1 MLKLAESLV
10 LNVRSDMMAILIIED
25 EKNMSNLLKLEL
37 THSGYQCEQAFDG
50 ETGLNKALDN
60 DYELILLDL
69 MLPRINGIELCRR
82 LREVKQTPIIML
94 TARDEVMDRVNGLQ
108 VGADDYLAK
117 PFAME
122 ELLARINA
130 LLRRVKMLNSSN
142 EYSYGDVLIVM
153 DKREVYYQ
161 GQLIVLTTTEFD
173 LLTLLVK
180 NGGRVVSRNDILDQV
195 WGYDGEVSTN
205 VVEVYIRYL
214 RNKMK
219 EIPIETVRGVGYRL
233 G

>member
-1 MLKLAESLV
+1 MT
-10 LNVRSDMMAILIIED
+10 ILIVED

-37 THSGYQCEQAFDG
+37 THSGYQCDQAFDG
-50 ETGLNKALDN
+50 EDGLKKSLEN

-69 MLPRINGIELCRR
+69 MLPRINGIELCRQ
-82 LREVKQTPIIML
+82 LREKKQTPVIML
-94 TARDEVMDRVNGLQ
+94 TARDEVMDKVNGLQ

-130 LLRRVKMLNSSN
+130 LLRRVNMQNKVN
-142 EYSYGDVLIVM
+142 EYVYGQVKMII
-153 DKREVYYQ
+153 DKRQVFYQEHEVT
-161 GQLIVLTTTEFD
+161 LTTTEFD
-173 LLTLLVK
+173 LLALLVK
-180 NGGRVVSRNDILDQV
+180 NGGKVVSRNDILDQV
-195 WGYDGEVSTN
+195 WGYDGDVSTN

-219 EIPIETVRGVGYRL
+219 GIPIETVRGVGYRL

>member
-1 MLKLAESLV
+1 
-10 LNVRSDMMAILIIED
+10 MAILIVED

-37 THSGYQCEQAFDG
+37 THSGYQCDQAFDG
-50 ETGLNKALDN
+50 EDGLKKSLEN

-69 MLPRINGIELCRR
+69 MLPRINGIELCRQ
-82 LREVKQTPIIML
+82 LREKKQTPVIML
-94 TARDEVMDRVNGLQ
+94 TARDEVMDKVNGLQ

-130 LLRRVKMLNSSN
+130 LLRRVNMQNKVN
-142 EYSYGDVLIVM
+142 EYVYGQIKM
-153 DKREVYYQ
+153 IIDKRQVFYQEYEVT
-161 GQLIVLTTTEFD
+161 LTTTEFD
-173 LLTLLVK
+173 LLALLVK
-180 NGGRVVSRNDILDQV
+180 NGGKVVSRNDILDQV
-195 WGYDGEVSTN
+195 WGYDGDVSTN

-219 EIPIETVRGVGYRL
+219 GIPIETVRGVGYRL

>member
-1 MLKLAESLV
+1 
-10 LNVRSDMMAILIIED
+10 MAILIVED

-37 THSGYQCEQAFDG
+37 THSGYQCDQAFDG
-50 ETGLNKALDN
+50 EDGLKKSLEN

-69 MLPRINGIELCRR
+69 MLPRINGIELCRQ
-82 LREVKQTPIIML
+82 LREKKQTPVIML
-94 TARDEVMDRVNGLQ
+94 TARDEVMDKVNGLQ

-130 LLRRVKMLNSSN
+130 LLRRVNMQNKVN
-142 EYSYGDVLIVM
+142 EYVYDQVKMII
-153 DKREVYYQ
+153 DKRQVFYQEHEVT
-161 GQLIVLTTTEFD
+161 LTTTEFD
-173 LLTLLVK
+173 LLALLVK
-180 NGGRVVSRNDILDQV
+180 NGGKVVSRNDILDQV
-195 WGYDGEVSTN
+195 WGYDGDVSTN

-219 EIPIETVRGVGYRL
+219 GIPIETVRGVGYRL

>member
-1 MLKLAESLV
+1 
-10 LNVRSDMMAILIIED
+10 
-25 EKNMSNLLKLEL
+25 MSNLLKLEL
-37 THSGYQCEQAFDG
+37 THSGYQCDQAFDG
-50 ETGLNKALDN
+50 EDGLKKSLEN

-69 MLPRINGIELCRR
+69 MLPRINGIELCRQ
-82 LREVKQTPIIML
+82 LREKKQTPVIML
-94 TARDEVMDRVNGLQ
+94 TARDEVMDKVNGLQ

-130 LLRRVKMLNSSN
+130 LLRRVNMQNKVN
-142 EYSYGDVLIVM
+142 EYVYGQIKM
-153 DKREVYYQ
+153 IIDKRQVFYQEREVT
-161 GQLIVLTTTEFD
+161 LTTTEFD
-173 LLTLLVK
+173 LLALLVK
-180 NGGRVVSRNDILDQV
+180 NGGKVVSRNDILDQV
-195 WGYDGEVSTN
+195 WGYDGDVSTN

-219 EIPIETVRGVGYRL
+219 GVPIETVRGVGYRL

>member
-1 MLKLAESLV
+1 
-10 LNVRSDMMAILIIED
+10 MAILIIED

-50 ETGLNKALDN
+50 ETGLNNALDN

-161 GQLIVLTTTEFD
+161 GQLIVLTITEFD

-219 EIPIETVRGVGYRL
+219 KIPIETVRGVGYRL